1 MPRPIRSQAFEIG
14 GPALAVHGGAG
25 RRPGGDDEGIRARER
40 DQLHH
45 ALDSGW
51 TVLAAGGSAMDA
63 TVAAVMSMEDSG
75 AFNAGRGAV
84 PNTAGH
90 VETDAA
96 VMSDHRAGAVCAVT
110 WPANPVRA
118 ALAVAEADDALLLAG
133 AGADDFARA
142 VGLPRRDP
150 QTLTHG
156 GAVPISGTGTVG
168 AVAVDGAG
176 HLAAATSTGGRPSQ
190 PPGRVGDSPI
200 IGAGTWAVSD
210 GVAVSATGDGEQFV
224 RAGFAHRIDAAVR
237 EGAPLEQAATSA
249 LASVEQWHGTGGA
262 IVLGP
267 GPELV
272 IVHDT
277 PAMAW
282 GRRSAGGAFA
292 EVIVD
297 NG

>member
-1 MPRPIRSQAFEIG
+1 SI
-14 GPALAVHGGAG
+14 
-25 RRPGGDDEGIRARER
+25 
-40 DQLHH
+40 
-45 ALDSGW
+45 
-51 TVLAAGGSAMDA
+51 
-63 TVAAVMSMEDSG
+63 EDSG
-75 AFNAGRGAV
+75 VFNAGRGAV

-118 ALAVAEADDALLLAG
+118 ALAVAEAADALLLAG
-133 AGADDFARA
+133 SGADDFARA
-142 VGLPRRDP
+142 AGLSRRDP
-150 QTLTHG
+150 ATLTRG
-156 GAVPISGTGTVG
+156 GTMPLSEMGTVG
-168 AVAVDGAG
+168 AVAVDATS
-176 HLAAATSTGGRPSQ
+176 HLAAATSTGGRASQ

-237 EGAPLEQAATSA
+237 GGVHLAEAAAGA
-249 LASVEQWHGTGGA
+249 LAAVEHWHGTGGA

-267 GPELV
+267 GGELV
-272 IVHDT
+272 IIHDT

-282 GRRSAGGAFA
+282 GRRSSGGAFA
-292 EVIVD
+292 EVIVE